1 MSSQPKSRQ
10 HRLPSELRQEEIVR
24 VALELATRHGARG
37 TTTHGIA
44 AAMNLTQGA
53 VFRHFPNKDAI
64 WLAVLDWL
72 RTQAREMAA
81 AVEAA
86 HPDPLQQLQALFLG
100 QAAFIA
106 RHASIPRLVFAELS
120 QSENEHIRTAVQS
133 IMRSFETRLRT
144 AVHGAKEH
152 GSVSPDVDEQAAATL
167 FLGTLQG
174 LALQYAAF
182 GSERAV
188 TEQAKR
194 ILPLLL
200 RAICGTAAA
209 VDAADAS
216 SPRTSK

>member
-1 MSSQPKSRQ
+1 M
-10 HRLPSELRQEEIVR
+10 R
-24 VALELATRHGARG
+24 VALELAARHGARG

-72 RTQAREMAA
+72 RTRAREMAT

-106 RHASIPRLVFAELS
+106 RHASVPRLVFAELS
-120 QSENEHIRTAVQS
+120 QSENEQIRTAVQS
-133 IMRSFETRLRT
+133 IMRNFETRLRA
-144 AVHGAKEH
+144 AVRAAKER
-152 GSVSPDVDEQAAATL
+152 GSVRPDVDEQAAATL
-167 FLGTLQG
+167 FLGALQG
-174 LALQYAAF
+174 LALQHAVF

-188 TEQAKR
+188 TEQAGK

-200 RAICGTAAA
+200 GAIRATAASA
-209 VDAADAS
+209 GFADT
-216 SPRTSK
+216 RER

>member
-1 MSSQPKSRQ
+1 MK
-10 HRLPSELRQEEIVR
+10 
-24 VALELATRHGARG
+24 VALELAARHGARG

-64 WLAVLDWL
+64 WLAALDWV
-72 RTQAREMAA
+72 RAQAQEMAA

-86 HPDPLQQLQALFLG
+86 QSDPLQQLQALFLG

-120 QSENEHIRTAVQS
+120 QSENEQIRAAVQS
-133 IMRSFETRLRT
+133 IMRSLETRLRT
-144 AVHGAKEH
+144 AVLAAKKHGLVRPE
-152 GSVSPDVDEQAAATL
+152 VDEQAVATL

-174 LALQYAAF
+174 LALQYAVF

-188 TEQAKR
+188 TEQAGR

-200 RAICGTAAA
+200 EAIRAPA
-209 VDAADAS
+209 VAADVAGA
-216 SPRTSK
+216 RGC